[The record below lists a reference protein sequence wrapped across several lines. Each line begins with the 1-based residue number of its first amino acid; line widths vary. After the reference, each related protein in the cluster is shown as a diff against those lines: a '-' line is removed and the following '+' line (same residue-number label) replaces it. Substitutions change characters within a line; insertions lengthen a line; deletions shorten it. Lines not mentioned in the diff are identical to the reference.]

1 MYSLSVDTLKAVLL
15 SRKNLNGSNLSN
27 GIYRSR
33 SISKGIKKLTNL
45 IELSMRFKGV
55 HNKFFHANKI
65 PMVGFEVQIAETQA
79 YIFYLTDLFYIF
91 YLLSIY
97 ILLTDPILVA
107 ELLI

>member
-1 MYSLSVDTLKAVLL
+1 ML
-15 SRKNLNGSNLSN
+15 
-27 GIYRSR
+27 
-33 SISKGIKKLTNL
+33 
-45 IELSMRFKGV
+45 FKGV

-65 PMVGFEVQIAETQA
+65 PMVGFEMQIAETQREA
-79 YIFYLTDLFYIF
+79 TAHFLFDKPILYIL